1 MVLFLSR
8 EVGSSPWGAY
18 TLMEVSK
25 SNFNEKMTS
34 FEKRPDSEFLSR
46 FLVRKDNSYSESKL
60 AQNIYNVSPI
70 VYLALP

>member
-25 SNFNEKMTS
+25 GNFNEKMTS

-46 FLVRKDNSYSESKL
+46 FLVRKDDS
-60 AQNIYNVSPI
+60 
-70 VYLALP
+70 

>member
-46 FLVRKDNSYSESKL
+46 FLVRKDESKL
-60 AQNIYNVSPI
+60 TQYIYNVSPI